1 MAVPQVTRL
10 PVFWSTAWIVI
21 LCPGNTVY
29 PCSDTRAED
38 SLAVRLYGAATH
50 ATRGKQAV
58 KTSRGRTLII
68 GARALHCW
76 LRK

>member
-1 MAVPQVTRL
+1 MAVPRVTRL

-29 PCSDTRAED
+29 PCRDTGAED
-38 SLAVRLYGAATH
+38 SLSVRLYGAATH
-50 ATRGKQAV
+50 AIRGKQAV
-58 KTSRGRTLII
+58 RMSRGRTLII
-68 GARALHCW
+68 GACALHCW